1 MARVK
6 KEVGRTLFYGT
17 DVADWLKRM
26 NITLG
31 EVNMIDSEICIR
43 CEKEFEDWDHIL
55 GDFDQAA
62 IVRNVNIAVTSI
74 LFEKSSILLGKT
86 RECKLLRGVY
96 NNGFNKITNDKEEK
110 KMIFR

>member
-1 MARVK
+1 
-6 KEVGRTLFYGT
+6 
-17 DVADWLKRM
+17 
-26 NITLG
+26 
-31 EVNMIDSEICIR
+31 MIDSEICIR